1 MSTPDKLTILETNT
15 YRVVEYRFAAG
26 ARYRLER
33 RDDKVPKYLDYMAFI
48 DQLGTAINGVE
59 RNK

>member
-1 MSTPDKLTILETNT
+1 MSTPDKLTILETKT
-15 YRVVEYRFAAG
+15 YRVVEYRCTAG